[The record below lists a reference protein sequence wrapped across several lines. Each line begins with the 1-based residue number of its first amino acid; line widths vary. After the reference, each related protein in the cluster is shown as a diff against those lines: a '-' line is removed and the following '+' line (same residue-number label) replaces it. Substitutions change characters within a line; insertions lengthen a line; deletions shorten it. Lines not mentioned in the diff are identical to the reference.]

1 MASQMFSASQVCQIV
16 SGEDGDL
23 DYVFTGSDDDLG
35 MKETDEEDLENEV
48 DSGEMDSNLY
58 LLVSSGSTSGDEGS
72 SSGGSESSGGGS
84 GSGGGGS
91 SSGGSGGGG
100 SSGGGSGGARGRGG
114 RGRGGV
120 GGRGGGTGSCQ
131 ATDRAAREYSWSDEG
146 SSVTVHPFSM
156 DVGPTIQLGDDP
168 TDIFLRF
175 FTPQLLDHI
184 VMETNLFACQC
195 LSSANEGEGPPPT
208 WETNTEEIKDYLGFA
223 ILMGINRLPD
233 LYDYWSTDEVFHY
246 YPIASRI
253 PRKRVLEI
261 AHFLHCA
268 DNKNFILRG
277 EPGHDRLAKVRPVI
291 EFVRRLFLGN
301 YNPHCENSI
310 DETMIRFKGKST
322 LKKYMPKKKQ
332 SREASRC
339 GEGR

>member
-23 DYVFTGSDDDLG
+23 DYVFPGSDDDLG
-35 MKETDEEDLENEV
+35 TKETDEEDLENEV
-48 DSGEMDSNLY
+48 DGSEMDSNLY
-58 LLVSSGSTSGDEGS
+58 ILASSGSTSGDEV
-72 SSGGSESSGGGS
+72 SSGGGS
-84 GSGGGGS
+84 GSSGSGDGGSSGGGS
-91 SSGGSGGGG
+91 GCGG
-100 SSGGGSGGARGRGG
+100 SSGGGSGGVRGHGG

-120 GGRGGGTGSCQ
+120 GGSGGGTGSCQ
-131 ATDRAAREYSWSDEG
+131 ATDRAARENSWSDEG

-175 FTPQLLDHI
+175 FAPQLLDHI
-184 VMETNLFACQC
+184 VTETNLFACQC
-195 LSSANEGEGPPPT
+195 LSSAHEGEGPPPT

-253 PRKRVLEI
+253 PRKRFLEI
-261 AHFLHCA
+261 ARFLHCA
-268 DNKNFILRG
+268 DNRNFILRG

-291 EFVRRLFLGN
+291 EFVRRSFLGN
-301 YNPHCENSI
+301 CNPYCENSI
-310 DETMIRFKGKST
+310 DEAMIRFKGRST
-322 LKKYMPKKKQ
+322 LKQYMPEKKQ
-332 SREASRC
+332 SREALRC
-339 GEGR
+339 G